1 MREFK
6 KLLPFLYKNADIG
19 KVVVWGGIIMN
30 MAGFK
35 KTIEKVVGLGEEAKM
50 QILRIGIG
58 LGIPNEYNI
67 I

>member
-6 KLLPFLYKNADIG
+6 KLLPFLYKNADID